1 MRQKKTI
8 VPLCIGIFGF
18 LLFVVSGIIYCQTF
32 KPSNNNEA
40 LDRHIRFKRDVNN
53 VNSSEIL
60 KIRNI
65 QQNFSGNYSTN
76 ASHFSTTEGKNE
88 DILNAK
94 SSNEP
99 IAEPETTP
107 ESSAQSV
114 NNNET
119 VLYINSTTEPKSEPE
134 TTSEPKSEP
143 ETTSEPKSEPETT
156 SEPESEPETT
166 SEPKSEPET
175 TSEPKSE
182 PETTSEPQSEP
193 ETTSEPK
200 SEPETTSEPKSE
212 PETTSEPKSEPETT
226 SEPKSEPETTSE
238 PKSEPETTSEPESE
252 PATTSE
258 PKSEPETTSEPKSEP
273 ETTSE
278 PESEPEITSEPKSE
292 PETTSEPKSEPE
304 TTSEPKSE
312 PETTSEPKSEPETT
326 SEPES
331 EPETTSV
338 PESEPETTSEPKS
351 EPETTSEPESE
362 PETTSEPES
371 EPETTSEPESE
382 PETTSEPESEP
393 ETTSEPEPETE
404 PESESFPEPVPQWDI
419 AMKEY
424 KWGWD
429 FLVYLFGVIFLLLGL
444 YSVYNIIRLWRIE
457 HLLSRNYFV
466 TLNVLVT
473 LQCLLRGLYLVIDA
487 HNRNG
492 TFPMIVNYFLY
503 STAYPCLTSAFSIL
517 FYALLL
523 ATRVQVVSTRIQ
535 KLSLLI
541 GIITFHFALSITTS
555 VIVGLFFSA
564 QVLLL
569 VCQFFYV
576 IWGTVLFIGYFHIFN
591 KLRLAAMFRNKNS
604 ASIYKASFASKD
616 GKTSGRSMKK
626 KSKNRYTLNTSVKIT
641 FAAAVFGLLCV
652 MLEVYGIFGVYR
664 LYIDSHIPEPW
675 PFFSYQFLL
684 RFVEFLMCCLMVY
697 VASQPIMIRRRSSNK
712 TFSTVTGMFKRL
724 FCVPQEEK
732 LIDSE
737 PSSAANSHALVRSDD
752 FDKKHTVVNFDIKSE
767 EKHCPMKKEQSH
779 LVIRDGVVR
788 FKAED
793 DSVTGSEVGTSLP
806 DLIHGTMINEKRN
819 SVSSDT
825 GISNKGY
832 KENAVESAQKLHRC
846 DTEPSE
852 NFKRS
857 IDFEKMSVG
866 TFGTD
871 ITRPLSSINL
881 THSLEWEFEQA
892 YERSFIHNSGST
904 RSLPSDLSACS
915 SGNCNSLL
923 LKEVSPLQNR
933 SNSMFSYEE
942 SEAAIYNDSSSKKPL
957 IKKSNESSTDR
968 NIDDDTKL

>member
-1 MRQKKTI
+1 MHQKKTI

-18 LLFVVSGIIYCQTF
+18 LLFVVSSLIYCQTF
-32 KPSNNNEA
+32 KPSNFHEA
-40 LDRHIRFKRDVNN
+40 FDRHIRFKREVSNA
-53 VNSSEIL
+53 NSTEIL
-60 KIRNI
+60 DLKNVHISNV
-65 QQNFSGNYSTN
+65 QQNFSGNYTSDKN
-76 ASHFSTTEGKNE
+76 NFSTTVSKNE
-88 DILNAK
+88 DILNVK
-94 SSNEP
+94 SLNEP
-99 IAEPETTP
+99 ISEPETTP
-107 ESSAQSV
+107 ELSAQPV
-114 NNNET
+114 NTSET
-119 VLYINSTTEPKSEPE
+119 VWSTNSTSEPNSEPE
-134 TTSEPKSEP
+134 TTSESK
-143 ETTSEPKSEPETT
+143 
-156 SEPESEPETT
+156 
-166 SEPKSEPET
+166 
-175 TSEPKSE
+175 
-182 PETTSEPQSEP
+182 SEP

-238 PKSEPETTSEPESE
+238 PKSEPETTSEP
-252 PATTSE
+252 
-258 PKSEPETTSEPKSEP
+258 KSEPETTSEPRSEP
-273 ETTSE
+273 ET
-278 PESEPEITSEPKSE
+278 TSEPKSE

-312 PETTSEPKSEPETT
+312 PETTSEPKSEPETS
-326 SEPES
+326 SEPRS
-331 EPETTSV
+331 EPETTSE
-338 PESEPETTSEPKS
+338 PEPETTSEPEPETTSEPKS
-351 EPETTSEPESE
+351 EPETTSEPE
-362 PETTSEPES
+362 
-371 EPETTSEPESE
+371 
-382 PETTSEPESEP
+382 P
-393 ETTSEPEPETE
+393 ETTSEPEPEPTSE
-404 PESESFPEPVPQWDI
+404 PQPESEPEVSFPEPVPQWDI

-444 YSVYNIIRLWRIE
+444 YSVYNIVRLWRIE

-473 LQCLLRGLYLVIDA
+473 SQCLLRGLYLVIDA

-492 TFPMIVNYFLY
+492 TFPVIVNYFLY

-523 ATRVQVVSTRIQ
+523 ATRVQVVSTKIQ

-541 GIITFHFALSITTS
+541 GIIAFHFALSVITS

-576 IWGTVLFIGYFHIFN
+576 IWGTILFIGYFHIFN

-604 ASIYKASFASKD
+604 ASIYKASFTSKD
-616 GKTSGRSMKK
+616 GKTNNKSVKR

-641 FAAAVFGLLCV
+641 FAAAIFGLLCV

-664 LYIDSHIPEPW
+664 LYIEGHIPEPW

-684 RFVEFLMCCLMVY
+684 RLVEFCMCCLMVY
-697 VASQPIMIRRRSSNK
+697 VASQPIMVRRRSSNR
-712 TFSTVTGMFKRL
+712 TFSTVYGMFKRL
-724 FCVPQEEK
+724 FCVPQEDR

-737 PSSAANSHALVRSDD
+737 PSSAANSNALVLSDD
-752 FDKKHTVVNFDIKSE
+752 LDKKHTVVNFDIKNE

-779 LVIRDGVVR
+779 LVIREGVVR

-793 DSVTGSEVGTSLP
+793 DSVTGSEIGTSLP
-806 DLIHGTMINEKRN
+806 DLIPGTMINAKRN

-832 KENAVESAQKLHRC
+832 KENAIESVQKLHRS

-852 NFKRS
+852 NLKRS
-857 IDFEKMSVG
+857 MDFEKMSVG

-915 SGNCNSLL
+915 AGNCNSLL
-923 LKEVSPLQNR
+923 LKDVSPLQNR

-942 SEAAIYNDSSSKKPL
+942 SEAAIYSDSSSEKPL

-968 NIDDDTKL
+968 NIDEDTKL

>member
-1 MRQKKTI
+1 MHQKKTI

-18 LLFVVSGIIYCQTF
+18 LLFVVSSLIYCQTF
-32 KPSNNNEA
+32 KPSNFHEA
-40 LDRHIRFKRDVNN
+40 FDRHIRFKREVSNA
-53 VNSSEIL
+53 NSTEIL
-60 KIRNI
+60 DLKNVHISNV
-65 QQNFSGNYSTN
+65 QQNFSGNYTSDKN
-76 ASHFSTTEGKNE
+76 NFSTTVSKNE
-88 DILNAK
+88 DILNVK
-94 SSNEP
+94 SLNEP
-99 IAEPETTP
+99 ISEPETTP
-107 ESSAQSV
+107 ELSAQPV
-114 NNNET
+114 NTSET
-119 VLYINSTTEPKSEPE
+119 VWSTNSTSEPNSEPE
-134 TTSEPKSEP
+134 TTSESK
-143 ETTSEPKSEPETT
+143 
-156 SEPESEPETT
+156 
-166 SEPKSEPET
+166 
-175 TSEPKSE
+175 
-182 PETTSEPQSEP
+182 SEP

-238 PKSEPETTSEPESE
+238 PKSEPETSSEPRSEPE
-252 PATTSE
+252 TTSE
-258 PKSEPETTSEPKSEP
+258 PKSEPETSSEPRSEPETTSEPEPETTSEPEPETTSEPKSEP

-278 PESEPEITSEPKSE
+278 PE
-292 PETTSEPKSEPE
+292 
-304 TTSEPKSE
+304 
-312 PETTSEPKSEPETT
+312 
-326 SEPES
+326 
-331 EPETTSV
+331 
-338 PESEPETTSEPKS
+338 
-351 EPETTSEPESE
+351 
-362 PETTSEPES
+362 
-371 EPETTSEPESE
+371 
-382 PETTSEPESEP
+382 P
-393 ETTSEPEPETE
+393 ETTSEPEPEPTSE
-404 PESESFPEPVPQWDI
+404 PQPESEPEVSFPEPVPQWDI

-444 YSVYNIIRLWRIE
+444 YSVYNIVRLWRIE

-473 LQCLLRGLYLVIDA
+473 SQCLLRGLYLVIDA

-492 TFPMIVNYFLY
+492 TFPVIVNYFLY

-523 ATRVQVVSTRIQ
+523 ATRVQVVSTKIQ

-541 GIITFHFALSITTS
+541 GIIAFHFALSVITS

-576 IWGTVLFIGYFHIFN
+576 IWGTILFIGYFHIFN

-604 ASIYKASFASKD
+604 ASIYKASFTSKD
-616 GKTSGRSMKK
+616 GKTNNKSVKR

-641 FAAAVFGLLCV
+641 FAAAIFGLLCV

-664 LYIDSHIPEPW
+664 LYIEGHIPEPW

-684 RFVEFLMCCLMVY
+684 RLVEFCMCCLMVY
-697 VASQPIMIRRRSSNK
+697 VASQPIMVRRRSSNR
-712 TFSTVTGMFKRL
+712 TFSTVYGMFKRL
-724 FCVPQEEK
+724 FCVPQEDR

-737 PSSAANSHALVRSDD
+737 PSSAANSNALVLSDD
-752 FDKKHTVVNFDIKSE
+752 LDKKHTVVNFDIKNE

-779 LVIRDGVVR
+779 LVIREGVVR

-793 DSVTGSEVGTSLP
+793 DSVTGSEIGTSLP
-806 DLIHGTMINEKRN
+806 DLIPGTMINAKRN

-832 KENAVESAQKLHRC
+832 KENAIESVQKLHRS

-852 NFKRS
+852 NLKRS
-857 IDFEKMSVG
+857 MDFEKMSVG

-915 SGNCNSLL
+915 AGNCNSLL
-923 LKEVSPLQNR
+923 LKDVSPLQNR

-942 SEAAIYNDSSSKKPL
+942 SEAAIYSDSSSEKPL

-968 NIDDDTKL
+968 NIDEDTKL

>member
-1 MRQKKTI
+1 MHQKKTI

-18 LLFVVSGIIYCQTF
+18 LLFVVSSLIYCQTF
-32 KPSNNNEA
+32 KPSNFHEA
-40 LDRHIRFKRDVNN
+40 FDRHIRFKREVSNA
-53 VNSSEIL
+53 NSTEIL
-60 KIRNI
+60 DLKNVHISNV
-65 QQNFSGNYSTN
+65 QQNFSGNYTSDKN
-76 ASHFSTTEGKNE
+76 NFSTTVSKNE
-88 DILNAK
+88 DILNVK
-94 SSNEP
+94 SLNEP
-99 IAEPETTP
+99 ISEPETTP
-107 ESSAQSV
+107 ELSAQPV
-114 NNNET
+114 NTSET
-119 VLYINSTTEPKSEPE
+119 VWSTNSTSEPNSEPE
-134 TTSEPKSEP
+134 TTSESK
-143 ETTSEPKSEPETT
+143 
-156 SEPESEPETT
+156 
-166 SEPKSEPET
+166 
-175 TSEPKSE
+175 
-182 PETTSEPQSEP
+182 SEP

-238 PKSEPETTSEPESE
+238 PKSEPETTSEP
-252 PATTSE
+252 
-258 PKSEPETTSEPKSEP
+258 
-273 ETTSE
+273 
-278 PESEPEITSEPKSE
+278 KSE

-312 PETTSEPKSEPETT
+312 PETSSEPRSEPETTSEPKSEPETS
-326 SEPES
+326 SEPRS
-331 EPETTSV
+331 EPETTSE
-338 PESEPETTSEPKS
+338 PEPETTSEPEPETTSEPKS
-351 EPETTSEPESE
+351 EPETTSEPE
-362 PETTSEPES
+362 
-371 EPETTSEPESE
+371 
-382 PETTSEPESEP
+382 P
-393 ETTSEPEPETE
+393 ETTSEPEPEPTSE
-404 PESESFPEPVPQWDI
+404 PQPESEPEVSFPEPVPQWDI

-444 YSVYNIIRLWRIE
+444 YSVYNIVRLWRIE

-473 LQCLLRGLYLVIDA
+473 SQCLLRGLYLVIDA

-492 TFPMIVNYFLY
+492 TFPVIVNYFLY

-523 ATRVQVVSTRIQ
+523 ATRVQVVSTKIQ

-541 GIITFHFALSITTS
+541 GIIAFHFALSVITS

-576 IWGTVLFIGYFHIFN
+576 IWGTILFIGYFHIFN

-604 ASIYKASFASKD
+604 ASIYKASFTSKD
-616 GKTSGRSMKK
+616 GKTNNKSVKR

-641 FAAAVFGLLCV
+641 FAAAIFGLLCV

-664 LYIDSHIPEPW
+664 LYIEGHIPEPW

-684 RFVEFLMCCLMVY
+684 RLVEFCMCCLMVY
-697 VASQPIMIRRRSSNK
+697 VASQPIMVRRRSSNR
-712 TFSTVTGMFKRL
+712 TFSTVYGMFKRL
-724 FCVPQEEK
+724 FCVPQEDR

-737 PSSAANSHALVRSDD
+737 PSSAANSNALVLSDD
-752 FDKKHTVVNFDIKSE
+752 LDKKHTVVNFDIKNE

-779 LVIRDGVVR
+779 LVIREGVVR

-793 DSVTGSEVGTSLP
+793 DSVTGSEIGTSLP
-806 DLIHGTMINEKRN
+806 DLIPGTMINAKRN

-832 KENAVESAQKLHRC
+832 KENAIESVQKLHRS

-852 NFKRS
+852 NLKRS
-857 IDFEKMSVG
+857 MDFEKMSVG

-915 SGNCNSLL
+915 AGNCNSLL
-923 LKEVSPLQNR
+923 LKDVSPLQNR

-942 SEAAIYNDSSSKKPL
+942 SEAAIYSDSSSEKPL

-968 NIDDDTKL
+968 NIDEDTKL

>member
-1 MRQKKTI
+1 MHQKKTI

-18 LLFVVSGIIYCQTF
+18 LLFVVSSLIYCQTF
-32 KPSNNNEA
+32 KPSNFHEA
-40 LDRHIRFKRDVNN
+40 FDRHIRFKREVSNA
-53 VNSSEIL
+53 NSTEIL
-60 KIRNI
+60 DLKNVHISNV
-65 QQNFSGNYSTN
+65 QQNFSGNYTSDKN
-76 ASHFSTTEGKNE
+76 NFSTTVSKNE
-88 DILNAK
+88 DILNVK
-94 SSNEP
+94 SLNEP
-99 IAEPETTP
+99 ISEPETTP
-107 ESSAQSV
+107 ELSAQPV
-114 NNNET
+114 NTSET
-119 VLYINSTTEPKSEPE
+119 VWSTNSTSEPNSEPETTSESKSEPE

-143 ETTSEPKSEPETT
+143 ETTSEPKSEPETS
-156 SEPESEPETT
+156 SEPRSEPETT

-175 TSEPKSE
+175 SSEPRSE
-182 PETTSEPQSEP
+182 PETTSEPEP
-193 ETTSEPK
+193 ETTSEP
-200 SEPETTSEPKSE
+200 
-212 PETTSEPKSEPETT
+212 
-226 SEPKSEPETTSE
+226 EPETTSE
-238 PKSEPETTSEPESE
+238 PKSEPETTSEPE
-252 PATTSE
+252 
-258 PKSEPETTSEPKSEP
+258 
-273 ETTSE
+273 
-278 PESEPEITSEPKSE
+278 
-292 PETTSEPKSEPE
+292 
-304 TTSEPKSE
+304 
-312 PETTSEPKSEPETT
+312 
-326 SEPES
+326 
-331 EPETTSV
+331 
-338 PESEPETTSEPKS
+338 
-351 EPETTSEPESE
+351 
-362 PETTSEPES
+362 
-371 EPETTSEPESE
+371 
-382 PETTSEPESEP
+382 P
-393 ETTSEPEPETE
+393 ETTSEPEPEPTSE
-404 PESESFPEPVPQWDI
+404 PQPESEPEVSFPEPVPQWDI

-444 YSVYNIIRLWRIE
+444 YSVYNIVRLWRIE

-473 LQCLLRGLYLVIDA
+473 SQCLLRGLYLVIDA

-492 TFPMIVNYFLY
+492 TFPVIVNYFLY

-523 ATRVQVVSTRIQ
+523 ATRVQVVSTKIQ

-541 GIITFHFALSITTS
+541 GIIAFHFALSVITS

-576 IWGTVLFIGYFHIFN
+576 IWGTILFIGYFHIFN

-604 ASIYKASFASKD
+604 ASIYKASFTSKD
-616 GKTSGRSMKK
+616 GKTNNKSVKR

-641 FAAAVFGLLCV
+641 FAAAIFGLLCV

-664 LYIDSHIPEPW
+664 LYIEGHIPEPW

-684 RFVEFLMCCLMVY
+684 RLVEFCMCCLMVY
-697 VASQPIMIRRRSSNK
+697 VASQPIMVRRRSSNR
-712 TFSTVTGMFKRL
+712 TFSTVYGMFKRL
-724 FCVPQEEK
+724 FCVPQEDR

-737 PSSAANSHALVRSDD
+737 PSSAANSNALVLSDD
-752 FDKKHTVVNFDIKSE
+752 LDKKHTVVNFDIKNE

-779 LVIRDGVVR
+779 LVIREGVVR

-793 DSVTGSEVGTSLP
+793 DSVTGSEIGTSLP
-806 DLIHGTMINEKRN
+806 DLIPGTMINAKRN

-832 KENAVESAQKLHRC
+832 KENAIESVQKLHRS

-852 NFKRS
+852 NLKRS
-857 IDFEKMSVG
+857 MDFEKMSVG

-915 SGNCNSLL
+915 AGNCNSLL
-923 LKEVSPLQNR
+923 LKDVSPLQNR

-942 SEAAIYNDSSSKKPL
+942 SEAAIYSDSSSEKPL

-968 NIDDDTKL
+968 NIDEDTKL

>member
-1 MRQKKTI
+1 MHQKKTI

-18 LLFVVSGIIYCQTF
+18 LLFVVSSLIYCQTF
-32 KPSNNNEA
+32 KPSNFHEA
-40 LDRHIRFKRDVNN
+40 FDRHIRFKREVSNA
-53 VNSSEIL
+53 NSTEIL
-60 KIRNI
+60 DLKNVHISNV
-65 QQNFSGNYSTN
+65 QQNFSGNYTSDKN
-76 ASHFSTTEGKNE
+76 NFSTTVSKNE
-88 DILNAK
+88 DILNVK
-94 SSNEP
+94 SLNEP
-99 IAEPETTP
+99 ISEPETTP
-107 ESSAQSV
+107 ELSAQPV
-114 NNNET
+114 NTSET
-119 VLYINSTTEPKSEPE
+119 VWSTNSTSEPNSEPE
-134 TTSEPKSEP
+134 TTSESK
-143 ETTSEPKSEPETT
+143 
-156 SEPESEPETT
+156 
-166 SEPKSEPET
+166 
-175 TSEPKSE
+175 
-182 PETTSEPQSEP
+182 SEP

-238 PKSEPETTSEPESE
+238 PKSEPETTSEPRSE
-252 PATTSE
+252 PETTSE
-258 PKSEPETTSEPKSEP
+258 PKSEPETSSEPRSEPETTSEPKSEPETSSEPRSEPETTSEPEPETTSEPEPETTSEPKSEP

-278 PESEPEITSEPKSE
+278 PE
-292 PETTSEPKSEPE
+292 
-304 TTSEPKSE
+304 
-312 PETTSEPKSEPETT
+312 
-326 SEPES
+326 
-331 EPETTSV
+331 
-338 PESEPETTSEPKS
+338 
-351 EPETTSEPESE
+351 
-362 PETTSEPES
+362 
-371 EPETTSEPESE
+371 
-382 PETTSEPESEP
+382 P
-393 ETTSEPEPETE
+393 ETTSEPEPEPTSE
-404 PESESFPEPVPQWDI
+404 PQPESEPEVSFPEPVPQWDI

-444 YSVYNIIRLWRIE
+444 YSVYNIVRLWRIE

-473 LQCLLRGLYLVIDA
+473 SQCLLRGLYLVIDA

-492 TFPMIVNYFLY
+492 TFPVIVNYFLY

-523 ATRVQVVSTRIQ
+523 ATRVQVVSTKIQ

-541 GIITFHFALSITTS
+541 GIIAFHFALSVITS

-576 IWGTVLFIGYFHIFN
+576 IWGTILFIGYFHIFN

-604 ASIYKASFASKD
+604 ASIYKASFTSKD
-616 GKTSGRSMKK
+616 GKTNNKSVKR

-641 FAAAVFGLLCV
+641 FAAAIFGLLCV

-664 LYIDSHIPEPW
+664 LYIEGHIPEPW

-684 RFVEFLMCCLMVY
+684 RLVEFCMCCLMVY
-697 VASQPIMIRRRSSNK
+697 VASQPIMVRRRSSNR
-712 TFSTVTGMFKRL
+712 TFSTVYGMFKRL
-724 FCVPQEEK
+724 FCVPQEDR

-737 PSSAANSHALVRSDD
+737 PSSAANSNALVLSDD
-752 FDKKHTVVNFDIKSE
+752 LDKKHTVVNFDIKNE

-779 LVIRDGVVR
+779 LVIREGVVR

-793 DSVTGSEVGTSLP
+793 DSVTGSEIGTSLP
-806 DLIHGTMINEKRN
+806 DLIPGTMINAKRN

-832 KENAVESAQKLHRC
+832 KENAIESVQKLHRS

-852 NFKRS
+852 NLKRS
-857 IDFEKMSVG
+857 MDFEKMSVG

-915 SGNCNSLL
+915 AGNCNSLL
-923 LKEVSPLQNR
+923 LKDVSPLQNR

-942 SEAAIYNDSSSKKPL
+942 SEAAIYSDSSSEKPL

-968 NIDDDTKL
+968 NIDEDTKL

>member
-18 LLFVVSGIIYCQTF
+18 LLFVVSGVIYCQSF
-32 KPSNNNEA
+32 KPSYINEA
-40 LDRHIRFKRDVNN
+40 FDRHVRFKRDVSKENSAKILDFEN
-53 VNSSEIL
+53 VH
-60 KIRNI
+60 IRNV
-65 QQNFSGNYSTN
+65 QQNFSGNYTSDSN
-76 ASHFSTTEGKNE
+76 DFSTTVSKSE

-107 ESSAQSV
+107 ESSAQSI
-114 NNNET
+114 NNTDTVLYINSTTEPKSEPETTSEPESEPETSSEPKSEPETTSEPKSEPETSSEPKSEPETTPESSAQPINNSET

-143 ETTSEPKSEPETT
+143 ETTSEPKSEPEITSEPKSEPETT

-212 PETTSEPKSEPETT
+212 PETTSEPE
-226 SEPKSEPETTSE
+226 
-238 PKSEPETTSEPESE
+238 
-252 PATTSE
+252 
-258 PKSEPETTSEPKSEP
+258 
-273 ETTSE
+273 
-278 PESEPEITSEPKSE
+278 SE

-312 PETTSEPKSEPETT
+312 PETTSEPKSEPEAT
-326 SEPES
+326 SEPE
-331 EPETTSV
+331 
-338 PESEPETTSEPKS
+338 S

-393 ETTSEPEPETE
+393 ETE
-404 PESESFPEPVPQWDI
+404 PESESFPEPVPQWDL

-429 FLVYLFGVIFLLLGL
+429 FLVYLFGIIFLLLGL

-492 TFPMIVNYFLY
+492 TFPVIVNYFLY

-541 GIITFHFALSITTS
+541 GIITFHFALSIATS

-616 GKTSGRSMKK
+616 GKTNGRSMKK

-641 FAAAVFGLLCV
+641 FAAAIFGLLCV

-697 VASQPIMIRRRSSNK
+697 VASQPIMVRRRSSNK

-737 PSSAANSHALVRSDD
+737 PSSAANSHAIALSDD
-752 FDKKHTVVNFDIKSE
+752 FDKKHTVVNFDIKNE
-767 EKHCPMKKEQSH
+767 EKHCPLKKRT
-779 LVIRDGVVR
+779 I
-788 FKAED
+788 
-793 DSVTGSEVGTSLP
+793 
-806 DLIHGTMINEKRN
+806 
-819 SVSSDT
+819 SSC
-825 GISNKGY
+825 NKGWCC
-832 KENAVESAQKLHRC
+832 Q
-846 DTEPSE
+846 
-852 NFKRS
+852 
-857 IDFEKMSVG
+857 I
-866 TFGTD
+866 
-871 ITRPLSSINL
+871 
-881 THSLEWEFEQA
+881 
-892 YERSFIHNSGST
+892 
-904 RSLPSDLSACS
+904 
-915 SGNCNSLL
+915 
-923 LKEVSPLQNR
+923 
-933 SNSMFSYEE
+933 
-942 SEAAIYNDSSSKKPL
+942 
-957 IKKSNESSTDR
+957 
-968 NIDDDTKL
+968 

>member
-1 MRQKKTI
+1 MHQKKTI

-18 LLFVVSGIIYCQTF
+18 LLFVVSSLIYCQTF
-32 KPSNNNEA
+32 KPSNFHEA
-40 LDRHIRFKRDVNN
+40 FDRHIRFKREVSNA
-53 VNSSEIL
+53 NSTEIL
-60 KIRNI
+60 DLKNVHISNV
-65 QQNFSGNYSTN
+65 QQNFSGNYTSDKN
-76 ASHFSTTEGKNE
+76 NFSTTVSKNE
-88 DILNAK
+88 DILNVK
-94 SSNEP
+94 SLNEP
-99 IAEPETTP
+99 ISEPETTP
-107 ESSAQSV
+107 ELSAQPV
-114 NNNET
+114 NTSET
-119 VLYINSTTEPKSEPE
+119 VWSTNSTSEPNSEPE
-134 TTSEPKSEP
+134 TTSESKSEP

-156 SEPESEPETT
+156 SEPEPETT
-166 SEPKSEPET
+166 SEP
-175 TSEPKSE
+175 
-182 PETTSEPQSEP
+182 
-193 ETTSEPK
+193 
-200 SEPETTSEPKSE
+200 
-212 PETTSEPKSEPETT
+212 
-226 SEPKSEPETTSE
+226 EPETTSE
-238 PKSEPETTSEPESE
+238 PKSEPETTSEPE
-252 PATTSE
+252 
-258 PKSEPETTSEPKSEP
+258 
-273 ETTSE
+273 
-278 PESEPEITSEPKSE
+278 
-292 PETTSEPKSEPE
+292 
-304 TTSEPKSE
+304 
-312 PETTSEPKSEPETT
+312 
-326 SEPES
+326 
-331 EPETTSV
+331 
-338 PESEPETTSEPKS
+338 
-351 EPETTSEPESE
+351 
-362 PETTSEPES
+362 
-371 EPETTSEPESE
+371 
-382 PETTSEPESEP
+382 P
-393 ETTSEPEPETE
+393 ETTSEPEPEPTSE
-404 PESESFPEPVPQWDI
+404 PQPESEPEVSFPEPVPQWDI

-444 YSVYNIIRLWRIE
+444 YSVYNIVRLWRIE

-473 LQCLLRGLYLVIDA
+473 SQCLLRGLYLVIDA

-492 TFPMIVNYFLY
+492 TFPVIVNYFLY

-523 ATRVQVVSTRIQ
+523 ATRVQVVSTKIQ

-541 GIITFHFALSITTS
+541 GIIAFHFALSVITS

-576 IWGTVLFIGYFHIFN
+576 IWGTILFIGYFHIFN

-604 ASIYKASFASKD
+604 ASIYKASFTSKD
-616 GKTSGRSMKK
+616 GKTNNKSVKR

-641 FAAAVFGLLCV
+641 FAAAIFGLLCV

-664 LYIDSHIPEPW
+664 LYIEGHIPEPW

-684 RFVEFLMCCLMVY
+684 RLVEFCMCCLMVY
-697 VASQPIMIRRRSSNK
+697 VASQPIMVRRRSSNR
-712 TFSTVTGMFKRL
+712 TFSTVYGMFKRL
-724 FCVPQEEK
+724 FCVPQEDR

-737 PSSAANSHALVRSDD
+737 PSSAANSNALVLSDD
-752 FDKKHTVVNFDIKSE
+752 LDKKHTVVNFDIKNE

-779 LVIRDGVVR
+779 LVIREGVVR

-793 DSVTGSEVGTSLP
+793 DSVTGSEIGTSLP
-806 DLIHGTMINEKRN
+806 DLIPGTMINAKRN

-832 KENAVESAQKLHRC
+832 KENAIESVQKLHRS

-852 NFKRS
+852 NLKRS
-857 IDFEKMSVG
+857 MDFEKMSVG

-915 SGNCNSLL
+915 AGNCNSLL
-923 LKEVSPLQNR
+923 LKDVSPLQNR

-942 SEAAIYNDSSSKKPL
+942 SEAAIYSDSSSEKPL

-968 NIDDDTKL
+968 NIDEDTKL

>member
-1 MRQKKTI
+1 MHQKKTI

-18 LLFVVSGIIYCQTF
+18 LLFVVSSLIYCQTF
-32 KPSNNNEA
+32 KPSNFHEA
-40 LDRHIRFKRDVNN
+40 FDRHIRFKREVSNA
-53 VNSSEIL
+53 NSTEIL
-60 KIRNI
+60 DLKNVHISNV
-65 QQNFSGNYSTN
+65 QQNFSGNYTSDKN
-76 ASHFSTTEGKNE
+76 NFSTTVSKNE
-88 DILNAK
+88 DILNVK
-94 SSNEP
+94 SLNEP
-99 IAEPETTP
+99 ISEPETTP
-107 ESSAQSV
+107 ELSAQPV
-114 NNNET
+114 NTSET
-119 VLYINSTTEPKSEPE
+119 VWSTNSTSEPNSEPETTSESKSEPE

-143 ETTSEPKSEPETT
+143 ETTSEPKSEPETS
-156 SEPESEPETT
+156 SEPRSEPETT
-166 SEPKSEPET
+166 SEPEPET
-175 TSEPKSE
+175 TSEP
-182 PETTSEPQSEP
+182 
-193 ETTSEPK
+193 
-200 SEPETTSEPKSE
+200 
-212 PETTSEPKSEPETT
+212 
-226 SEPKSEPETTSE
+226 EPETTSE
-238 PKSEPETTSEPESE
+238 PKSEPETTSEPE
-252 PATTSE
+252 
-258 PKSEPETTSEPKSEP
+258 
-273 ETTSE
+273 
-278 PESEPEITSEPKSE
+278 
-292 PETTSEPKSEPE
+292 
-304 TTSEPKSE
+304 
-312 PETTSEPKSEPETT
+312 
-326 SEPES
+326 
-331 EPETTSV
+331 
-338 PESEPETTSEPKS
+338 
-351 EPETTSEPESE
+351 
-362 PETTSEPES
+362 
-371 EPETTSEPESE
+371 
-382 PETTSEPESEP
+382 P
-393 ETTSEPEPETE
+393 ETTSEPEPEPTSE
-404 PESESFPEPVPQWDI
+404 PQPESEPEVSFPEPVPQWDI

-444 YSVYNIIRLWRIE
+444 YSVYNIVRLWRIE

-473 LQCLLRGLYLVIDA
+473 SQCLLRGLYLVIDA

-492 TFPMIVNYFLY
+492 TFPVIVNYFLY

-523 ATRVQVVSTRIQ
+523 ATRVQVVSTKIQ

-541 GIITFHFALSITTS
+541 GIIAFHFALSVITS

-576 IWGTVLFIGYFHIFN
+576 IWGTILFIGYFHIFN

-604 ASIYKASFASKD
+604 ASIYKASFTSKD
-616 GKTSGRSMKK
+616 GKTNNKSVKR

-641 FAAAVFGLLCV
+641 FAAAIFGLLCV

-664 LYIDSHIPEPW
+664 LYIEGHIPEPW

-684 RFVEFLMCCLMVY
+684 RLVEFCMCCLMVY
-697 VASQPIMIRRRSSNK
+697 VASQPIMVRRRSSNR
-712 TFSTVTGMFKRL
+712 TFSTVYGMFKRL
-724 FCVPQEEK
+724 FCVPQEDR

-737 PSSAANSHALVRSDD
+737 PSSAANSNALVLSDD
-752 FDKKHTVVNFDIKSE
+752 LDKKHTVVNFDIKNE

-779 LVIRDGVVR
+779 LVIREGVVR

-793 DSVTGSEVGTSLP
+793 DSVTGSEIGTSLP
-806 DLIHGTMINEKRN
+806 DLIPGTMINAKRN

-832 KENAVESAQKLHRC
+832 KENAIESVQKLHRS

-852 NFKRS
+852 NLKRS
-857 IDFEKMSVG
+857 MDFEKMSVG

-915 SGNCNSLL
+915 AGNCNSLL
-923 LKEVSPLQNR
+923 LKDVSPLQNR

-942 SEAAIYNDSSSKKPL
+942 SEAAIYSDSSSEKPL

-968 NIDDDTKL
+968 NIDEDTKL

>member
-1 MRQKKTI
+1 MHQKKTI

-18 LLFVVSGIIYCQTF
+18 LLFVVSSLIYCQTF
-32 KPSNNNEA
+32 KPSNFHEA
-40 LDRHIRFKRDVNN
+40 FDRHIRFKREVSNA
-53 VNSSEIL
+53 NSTEIL
-60 KIRNI
+60 DLKNVHISNV
-65 QQNFSGNYSTN
+65 QQNFSGNYTSDKN
-76 ASHFSTTEGKNE
+76 NFSTTVSKNE
-88 DILNAK
+88 DILNVK
-94 SSNEP
+94 SLNEP
-99 IAEPETTP
+99 ISEPETTP
-107 ESSAQSV
+107 ELSAQPV
-114 NNNET
+114 NTSET
-119 VLYINSTTEPKSEPE
+119 VWSTNSTSEPNSEPE
-134 TTSEPKSEP
+134 TTSESK
-143 ETTSEPKSEPETT
+143 
-156 SEPESEPETT
+156 
-166 SEPKSEPET
+166 
-175 TSEPKSE
+175 
-182 PETTSEPQSEP
+182 SEP

-238 PKSEPETTSEPESE
+238 PKSEPETSSEPRSEPETTSEPEPE
-252 PATTSE
+252 TTSE
-258 PKSEPETTSEPKSEP
+258 PEPETTSEPKSEP

-278 PESEPEITSEPKSE
+278 PE
-292 PETTSEPKSEPE
+292 
-304 TTSEPKSE
+304 
-312 PETTSEPKSEPETT
+312 
-326 SEPES
+326 
-331 EPETTSV
+331 
-338 PESEPETTSEPKS
+338 
-351 EPETTSEPESE
+351 
-362 PETTSEPES
+362 
-371 EPETTSEPESE
+371 
-382 PETTSEPESEP
+382 P
-393 ETTSEPEPETE
+393 ETTSEPEPEPTSE
-404 PESESFPEPVPQWDI
+404 PQPESEPEVSFPEPVPQWDI

-444 YSVYNIIRLWRIE
+444 YSVYNIVRLWRIE

-473 LQCLLRGLYLVIDA
+473 SQCLLRGLYLVIDA

-492 TFPMIVNYFLY
+492 TFPVIVNYFLY

-523 ATRVQVVSTRIQ
+523 ATRVQVVSTKIQ

-541 GIITFHFALSITTS
+541 GIIAFHFALSVITS

-576 IWGTVLFIGYFHIFN
+576 IWGTILFIGYFHIFN

-604 ASIYKASFASKD
+604 ASIYKASFTSKD
-616 GKTSGRSMKK
+616 GKTNNKSVKR

-641 FAAAVFGLLCV
+641 FAAAIFGLLCV

-664 LYIDSHIPEPW
+664 LYIEGHIPEPW

-684 RFVEFLMCCLMVY
+684 RLVEFCMCCLMVY
-697 VASQPIMIRRRSSNK
+697 VASQPIMVRRRSSNR
-712 TFSTVTGMFKRL
+712 TFSTVYGMFKRL
-724 FCVPQEEK
+724 FCVPQEDR

-737 PSSAANSHALVRSDD
+737 PSSAANSNALVLSDD
-752 FDKKHTVVNFDIKSE
+752 LDKKHTVVNFDIKNE

-779 LVIRDGVVR
+779 LVIREGVVR

-793 DSVTGSEVGTSLP
+793 DSVTGSEIGTSLP
-806 DLIHGTMINEKRN
+806 DLIPGTMINAKRN

-832 KENAVESAQKLHRC
+832 KENAIESVQKLHRS

-852 NFKRS
+852 NLKRS
-857 IDFEKMSVG
+857 MDFEKMSVG

-915 SGNCNSLL
+915 AGNCNSLL
-923 LKEVSPLQNR
+923 LKDVSPLQNR

-942 SEAAIYNDSSSKKPL
+942 SEAAIYSDSSSEKPL

-968 NIDDDTKL
+968 NIDEDTKL

>member
-1 MRQKKTI
+1 MHQKKTI

-18 LLFVVSGIIYCQTF
+18 LLFVVSSLIYCQTF
-32 KPSNNNEA
+32 KPSNFHEA
-40 LDRHIRFKRDVNN
+40 FDRHIRFKREVSNA
-53 VNSSEIL
+53 NSTEIL
-60 KIRNI
+60 DLKNVHISNV
-65 QQNFSGNYSTN
+65 QQNFSGNYTSDKN
-76 ASHFSTTEGKNE
+76 NFSTTVSKNE
-88 DILNAK
+88 DILNVK
-94 SSNEP
+94 SLNEP
-99 IAEPETTP
+99 ISEPETTP
-107 ESSAQSV
+107 ELSAQPV
-114 NNNET
+114 NTSET
-119 VLYINSTTEPKSEPE
+119 VWSTNSTSEPNSEPE
-134 TTSEPKSEP
+134 TTSESK
-143 ETTSEPKSEPETT
+143 
-156 SEPESEPETT
+156 
-166 SEPKSEPET
+166 
-175 TSEPKSE
+175 
-182 PETTSEPQSEP
+182 SEP

-238 PKSEPETTSEPESE
+238 PKSEPETTSEP
-252 PATTSE
+252 
-258 PKSEPETTSEPKSEP
+258 KSEPETTSEPR
-273 ETTSE
+273 
-278 PESEPEITSEPKSE
+278 SE

-312 PETTSEPKSEPETT
+312 PETTSEPRSEPETTSEPKSEPETSSEPRSEPETTSEPKSEPETSSEPRSEPETT
-326 SEPES
+326 SEPE
-331 EPETTSV
+331 PETTSE
-338 PESEPETTSEPKS
+338 PEPETTSEPKS
-351 EPETTSEPESE
+351 EPETTSEPE
-362 PETTSEPES
+362 
-371 EPETTSEPESE
+371 
-382 PETTSEPESEP
+382 P
-393 ETTSEPEPETE
+393 ETTSEPEPEPTSE
-404 PESESFPEPVPQWDI
+404 PQPESEPEVSFPEPVPQWDI

-444 YSVYNIIRLWRIE
+444 YSVYNIVRLWRIE

-473 LQCLLRGLYLVIDA
+473 SQCLLRGLYLVIDA

-492 TFPMIVNYFLY
+492 TFPVIVNYFLY

-523 ATRVQVVSTRIQ
+523 ATRVQVVSTKIQ

-541 GIITFHFALSITTS
+541 GIIAFHFALSVITS

-576 IWGTVLFIGYFHIFN
+576 IWGTILFIGYFHIFN

-604 ASIYKASFASKD
+604 ASIYKASFTSKD
-616 GKTSGRSMKK
+616 GKTNNKSVKR

-641 FAAAVFGLLCV
+641 FAAAIFGLLCV

-664 LYIDSHIPEPW
+664 LYIEGHIPEPW

-684 RFVEFLMCCLMVY
+684 RLVEFCMCCLMVY
-697 VASQPIMIRRRSSNK
+697 VASQPIMVRRRSSNR
-712 TFSTVTGMFKRL
+712 TFSTVYGMFKRL
-724 FCVPQEEK
+724 FCVPQEDR

-737 PSSAANSHALVRSDD
+737 PSSAANSNALVLSDD
-752 FDKKHTVVNFDIKSE
+752 LDKKHTVVNFDIKNE

-779 LVIRDGVVR
+779 LVIREGVVR

-793 DSVTGSEVGTSLP
+793 DSVTGSEIGTSLP
-806 DLIHGTMINEKRN
+806 DLIPGTMINAKRN

-832 KENAVESAQKLHRC
+832 KENAIESVQKLHRS

-852 NFKRS
+852 NLKRS
-857 IDFEKMSVG
+857 MDFEKMSVG

-915 SGNCNSLL
+915 AGNCNSLL
-923 LKEVSPLQNR
+923 LKDVSPLQNR

-942 SEAAIYNDSSSKKPL
+942 SEAAIYSDSSSEKPL

-968 NIDDDTKL
+968 NIDEDTKL

>member
-1 MRQKKTI
+1 MHQKKTI

-18 LLFVVSGIIYCQTF
+18 LLFVVSSLIYCQTF
-32 KPSNNNEA
+32 KPSNFHEA
-40 LDRHIRFKRDVNN
+40 FDRHIRFKREVSNA
-53 VNSSEIL
+53 NSTEIL
-60 KIRNI
+60 DLKNVHISNV
-65 QQNFSGNYSTN
+65 QQNFSGNYTSDKN
-76 ASHFSTTEGKNE
+76 NFSTTVSKNE
-88 DILNAK
+88 DILNVK
-94 SSNEP
+94 SLNEP
-99 IAEPETTP
+99 ISEPETTP
-107 ESSAQSV
+107 ELSAQPV
-114 NNNET
+114 NTSET
-119 VLYINSTTEPKSEPE
+119 VWSTNSTSEPNSEPE
-134 TTSEPKSEP
+134 TTSESK
-143 ETTSEPKSEPETT
+143 
-156 SEPESEPETT
+156 
-166 SEPKSEPET
+166 
-175 TSEPKSE
+175 
-182 PETTSEPQSEP
+182 SEP

-238 PKSEPETTSEPESE
+238 PKSEPETTSEP
-252 PATTSE
+252 
-258 PKSEPETTSEPKSEP
+258 KSEPETTSEPR
-273 ETTSE
+273 
-278 PESEPEITSEPKSE
+278 SE

-326 SEPES
+326 SEPR
-331 EPETTSV
+331 
-338 PESEPETTSEPKS
+338 SEPETTSEPKS
-351 EPETTSEPESE
+351 EPETTSEPEPETTSEPE
-362 PETTSEPES
+362 PETTSEPK
-371 EPETTSEPESE
+371 
-382 PETTSEPESEP
+382 SEP
-393 ETTSEPEPETE
+393 ETTSEPEPETTSE
-404 PESESFPEPVPQWDI
+404 PEPEPTSEPQPESEPEVSFPEPVPQWDI

-444 YSVYNIIRLWRIE
+444 YSVYNIVRLWRIE

-473 LQCLLRGLYLVIDA
+473 SQCLLRGLYLVIDA

-492 TFPMIVNYFLY
+492 TFPVIVNYFLY

-523 ATRVQVVSTRIQ
+523 ATRVQVVSTKIQ

-541 GIITFHFALSITTS
+541 GIIAFHFALSVITS

-576 IWGTVLFIGYFHIFN
+576 IWGTILFIGYFHIFN

-604 ASIYKASFASKD
+604 ASIYKASFTSKD
-616 GKTSGRSMKK
+616 GKTNNKSVKR

-641 FAAAVFGLLCV
+641 FAAAIFGLLCV

-664 LYIDSHIPEPW
+664 LYIEGHIPEPW

-684 RFVEFLMCCLMVY
+684 RLVEFCMCCLMVY
-697 VASQPIMIRRRSSNK
+697 VASQPIMVRRRSSNR
-712 TFSTVTGMFKRL
+712 TFSTVYGMFKRL
-724 FCVPQEEK
+724 FCVPQEDR

-737 PSSAANSHALVRSDD
+737 PSSAANSNALVLSDD
-752 FDKKHTVVNFDIKSE
+752 LDKKHTVVNFDIKNE

-779 LVIRDGVVR
+779 LVIREGVVR

-793 DSVTGSEVGTSLP
+793 DSVTGSEIGTSLP
-806 DLIHGTMINEKRN
+806 DLIPGTMINAKRN

-832 KENAVESAQKLHRC
+832 KENAIESVQKLHRS

-852 NFKRS
+852 NLKRS
-857 IDFEKMSVG
+857 MDFEKMSVG

-915 SGNCNSLL
+915 AGNCNSLL
-923 LKEVSPLQNR
+923 LKDVSPLQNR

-942 SEAAIYNDSSSKKPL
+942 SEAAIYSDSSSEKPL

-968 NIDDDTKL
+968 NIDEDTKL

>member
-1 MRQKKTI
+1 MHQKKTI

-18 LLFVVSGIIYCQTF
+18 LLFVVSSLIYCQTF
-32 KPSNNNEA
+32 KPSNFHEA
-40 LDRHIRFKRDVNN
+40 FDRHIRFKREVSNA
-53 VNSSEIL
+53 NSTEIL
-60 KIRNI
+60 DLKNVHISNV
-65 QQNFSGNYSTN
+65 QQNFSGNYTSDKN
-76 ASHFSTTEGKNE
+76 NFSTTVSKNE
-88 DILNAK
+88 DILNVK
-94 SSNEP
+94 SLNEP
-99 IAEPETTP
+99 ISEPETTP
-107 ESSAQSV
+107 ELSAQPV
-114 NNNET
+114 NTSET
-119 VLYINSTTEPKSEPE
+119 VWSTNSTSEPNSEPE
-134 TTSEPKSEP
+134 TTSESK
-143 ETTSEPKSEPETT
+143 
-156 SEPESEPETT
+156 
-166 SEPKSEPET
+166 
-175 TSEPKSE
+175 
-182 PETTSEPQSEP
+182 SEP

-238 PKSEPETTSEPESE
+238 PKSEPETTSEP
-252 PATTSE
+252 
-258 PKSEPETTSEPKSEP
+258 KSEPETTSEPR
-273 ETTSE
+273 
-278 PESEPEITSEPKSE
+278 SE

-312 PETTSEPKSEPETT
+312 PETSSEPRSEPETTSEPKSEPETS
-326 SEPES
+326 SEPRS
-331 EPETTSV
+331 EPETTSE
-338 PESEPETTSEPKS
+338 PEPETTSEPEPETTSEPKS
-351 EPETTSEPESE
+351 EPETTSEPE
-362 PETTSEPES
+362 
-371 EPETTSEPESE
+371 
-382 PETTSEPESEP
+382 P
-393 ETTSEPEPETE
+393 ETTSEPEPEPTSE
-404 PESESFPEPVPQWDI
+404 PQPESEPEVSFPEPVPQWDI

-444 YSVYNIIRLWRIE
+444 YSVYNIVRLWRIE

-473 LQCLLRGLYLVIDA
+473 SQCLLRGLYLVIDA

-492 TFPMIVNYFLY
+492 TFPVIVNYFLY

-523 ATRVQVVSTRIQ
+523 ATRVQVVSTKIQ

-541 GIITFHFALSITTS
+541 GIIAFHFALSVITS

-576 IWGTVLFIGYFHIFN
+576 IWGTILFIGYFHIFN

-604 ASIYKASFASKD
+604 ASIYKASFTSKD
-616 GKTSGRSMKK
+616 GKTNNKSVKR

-641 FAAAVFGLLCV
+641 FAAAIFGLLCV

-664 LYIDSHIPEPW
+664 LYIEGHIPEPW

-684 RFVEFLMCCLMVY
+684 RLVEFCMCCLMVY
-697 VASQPIMIRRRSSNK
+697 VASQPIMVRRRSSNR
-712 TFSTVTGMFKRL
+712 TFSTVYGMFKRL
-724 FCVPQEEK
+724 FCVPQEDR

-737 PSSAANSHALVRSDD
+737 PSSAANSNALVLSDD
-752 FDKKHTVVNFDIKSE
+752 LDKKHTVVNFDIKNE

-779 LVIRDGVVR
+779 LVIREGVVR

-793 DSVTGSEVGTSLP
+793 DSVTGSEIGTSLP
-806 DLIHGTMINEKRN
+806 DLIPGTMINAKRN

-832 KENAVESAQKLHRC
+832 KENAIESVQKLHRS

-852 NFKRS
+852 NLKRS
-857 IDFEKMSVG
+857 MDFEKMSVG

-915 SGNCNSLL
+915 AGNCNSLL
-923 LKEVSPLQNR
+923 LKDVSPLQNR

-942 SEAAIYNDSSSKKPL
+942 SEAAIYSDSSSEKPL

-968 NIDDDTKL
+968 NIDEDTKL

>member
-1 MRQKKTI
+1 MHQKKTI

-18 LLFVVSGIIYCQTF
+18 LLFVVSSLIYCQTF
-32 KPSNNNEA
+32 KPSNFHEA
-40 LDRHIRFKRDVNN
+40 FDRHIRFKREVSNA
-53 VNSSEIL
+53 NSTEIL
-60 KIRNI
+60 DLKNVHISNV
-65 QQNFSGNYSTN
+65 QQNFSGNYTSDKN
-76 ASHFSTTEGKNE
+76 NFSTTVSKNE
-88 DILNAK
+88 DILNVK
-94 SSNEP
+94 SLNEP
-99 IAEPETTP
+99 ISEPETTP
-107 ESSAQSV
+107 ELSAQPV
-114 NNNET
+114 NTSET
-119 VLYINSTTEPKSEPE
+119 VWSTNSTSEPNSEPE
-134 TTSEPKSEP
+134 TTSESK
-143 ETTSEPKSEPETT
+143 
-156 SEPESEPETT
+156 
-166 SEPKSEPET
+166 
-175 TSEPKSE
+175 
-182 PETTSEPQSEP
+182 SEP

-238 PKSEPETTSEPESE
+238 PKSEPETTSEP
-252 PATTSE
+252 
-258 PKSEPETTSEPKSEP
+258 KSEPETTSEPR
-273 ETTSE
+273 
-278 PESEPEITSEPKSE
+278 
-292 PETTSEPKSEPE
+292 SEPE

-326 SEPES
+326 SEPE
-331 EPETTSV
+331 PETTSE
-338 PESEPETTSEPKS
+338 PEPETTSEPKS
-351 EPETTSEPESE
+351 EPETTSEPE
-362 PETTSEPES
+362 
-371 EPETTSEPESE
+371 
-382 PETTSEPESEP
+382 P
-393 ETTSEPEPETE
+393 ETTSEPEPEPTSE
-404 PESESFPEPVPQWDI
+404 PQPESEPEVSFPEPVPQWDI

-444 YSVYNIIRLWRIE
+444 YSVYNIVRLWRIE

-473 LQCLLRGLYLVIDA
+473 SQCLLRGLYLVIDA

-492 TFPMIVNYFLY
+492 TFPVIVNYFLY

-523 ATRVQVVSTRIQ
+523 ATRVQVVSTKIQ

-541 GIITFHFALSITTS
+541 GIIAFHFALSVITS

-576 IWGTVLFIGYFHIFN
+576 IWGTILFIGYFHIFN

-604 ASIYKASFASKD
+604 ASIYKASFTSKD
-616 GKTSGRSMKK
+616 GKTNNKSVKR

-641 FAAAVFGLLCV
+641 FAAAIFGLLCV

-664 LYIDSHIPEPW
+664 LYIEGHIPEPW

-684 RFVEFLMCCLMVY
+684 RLVEFCMCCLMVY
-697 VASQPIMIRRRSSNK
+697 VASQPIMVRRRSSNR
-712 TFSTVTGMFKRL
+712 TFSTVYGMFKRL
-724 FCVPQEEK
+724 FCVPQEDR

-737 PSSAANSHALVRSDD
+737 PSSAANSNALVLSDD
-752 FDKKHTVVNFDIKSE
+752 LDKKHTVVNFDIKNE

-779 LVIRDGVVR
+779 LVIREGVVR

-793 DSVTGSEVGTSLP
+793 DSVTGSEIGTSLP
-806 DLIHGTMINEKRN
+806 DLIPGTMINAKRN

-832 KENAVESAQKLHRC
+832 KENAIESVQKLHRS

-852 NFKRS
+852 NLKRS
-857 IDFEKMSVG
+857 MDFEKMSVG

-915 SGNCNSLL
+915 AGNCNSLL
-923 LKEVSPLQNR
+923 LKDVSPLQNR

-942 SEAAIYNDSSSKKPL
+942 SEAAIYSDSSSEKPL

-968 NIDDDTKL
+968 NIDEDTKL

>member
-18 LLFVVSGIIYCQTF
+18 LLFVVSGVIYCQSF
-32 KPSNNNEA
+32 KPSYINEA
-40 LDRHIRFKRDVNN
+40 FDRHVRFKRDVSKENSAKILDFEN
-53 VNSSEIL
+53 VH
-60 KIRNI
+60 IRNV
-65 QQNFSGNYSTN
+65 QQNFSGNYTSDSN
-76 ASHFSTTEGKNE
+76 DFSTTVSKSE

-107 ESSAQSV
+107 ESSAQSI
-114 NNNET
+114 NNTDTVLYINSTTEPKSEPETTSEPESEPETSSEPKSEPETTSEPKSEPDTSSEPKSEPETTPESSAQPINNSKT

-143 ETTSEPKSEPETT
+143 ETTSEPKSEPEITSEPKSEPETT

-200 SEPETTSEPKSE
+200 SEPETTSELKSE
-212 PETTSEPKSEPETT
+212 PETTSEPKSEPEA
-226 SEPKSEPETTSE
+226 
-238 PKSEPETTSEPESE
+238 TSEPE
-252 PATTSE
+252 
-258 PKSEPETTSEPKSEP
+258 
-273 ETTSE
+273 
-278 PESEPEITSEPKSE
+278 
-292 PETTSEPKSEPE
+292 
-304 TTSEPKSE
+304 
-312 PETTSEPKSEPETT
+312 
-326 SEPES
+326 
-331 EPETTSV
+331 
-338 PESEPETTSEPKS
+338 S

-371 EPETTSEPESE
+371 EPETTSEPESEPEATSEPESE

-404 PESESFPEPVPQWDI
+404 PESESFPEPVPKWDL

-492 TFPMIVNYFLY
+492 TFPVIVNYFLY

-541 GIITFHFALSITTS
+541 GIITFHFALSIATS

-616 GKTSGRSMKK
+616 GKTNGRSMKK

-641 FAAAVFGLLCV
+641 FAAAIFGLLCV

-697 VASQPIMIRRRSSNK
+697 VASQPIMVRRRSSNK

-737 PSSAANSHALVRSDD
+737 PSSAANSHAIALSDD
-752 FDKKHTVVNFDIKSE
+752 FDKKHTVVNFDIKNE
-767 EKHCPMKKEQSH
+767 EKHCPLKKEQSH

-832 KENAVESAQKLHRC
+832 NMYKENAVESAQKLHRC
-846 DTEPSE
+846 DTEPTE

-957 IKKSNESSTDR
+957 IKKSNESPTDR
-968 NIDDDTKL
+968 NLDDDTKL

>member
-1 MRQKKTI
+1 MHQKKTI

-18 LLFVVSGIIYCQTF
+18 LLFVVSSLIYCQTF
-32 KPSNNNEA
+32 KPSNFHEA
-40 LDRHIRFKRDVNN
+40 FDRHIRFKREVSNA
-53 VNSSEIL
+53 NSTEIL
-60 KIRNI
+60 DLKNVHISNV
-65 QQNFSGNYSTN
+65 QQNFSGNYTSDKN
-76 ASHFSTTEGKNE
+76 NFSTTVSKNE
-88 DILNAK
+88 DILNVK
-94 SSNEP
+94 SLNEP
-99 IAEPETTP
+99 ISEPETTP
-107 ESSAQSV
+107 ELSAQPV
-114 NNNET
+114 NTSET
-119 VLYINSTTEPKSEPE
+119 VWSTNSTSEPNSEPE
-134 TTSEPKSEP
+134 TTSESK
-143 ETTSEPKSEPETT
+143 
-156 SEPESEPETT
+156 
-166 SEPKSEPET
+166 
-175 TSEPKSE
+175 
-182 PETTSEPQSEP
+182 SEP

-238 PKSEPETTSEPESE
+238 PKSEPETTSEP
-252 PATTSE
+252 
-258 PKSEPETTSEPKSEP
+258 KSEPETTSEPR
-273 ETTSE
+273 
-278 PESEPEITSEPKSE
+278 SE

-312 PETTSEPKSEPETT
+312 PETTSEPKSEPETS
-326 SEPES
+326 SEPRS
-331 EPETTSV
+331 EPETTSE
-338 PESEPETTSEPKS
+338 PEPETTSEPEPETTSEPKS
-351 EPETTSEPESE
+351 EPETTSEPE
-362 PETTSEPES
+362 
-371 EPETTSEPESE
+371 
-382 PETTSEPESEP
+382 P
-393 ETTSEPEPETE
+393 ETTSEPEPEPTSE
-404 PESESFPEPVPQWDI
+404 PQPESEPEVSFPEPVPQWDI

-444 YSVYNIIRLWRIE
+444 YSVYNIVRLWRIE

-473 LQCLLRGLYLVIDA
+473 SQCLLRGLYLVIDA

-492 TFPMIVNYFLY
+492 TFPVIVNYFLY

-523 ATRVQVVSTRIQ
+523 ATRVQVVSTKIQ

-541 GIITFHFALSITTS
+541 GIIAFHFALSVITS

-576 IWGTVLFIGYFHIFN
+576 IWGTILFIGYFHIFN

-604 ASIYKASFASKD
+604 ASIYKASFTSKD
-616 GKTSGRSMKK
+616 GKTNNKSVKR

-641 FAAAVFGLLCV
+641 FAAAIFGLLCV

-664 LYIDSHIPEPW
+664 LYIEGHIPEPW

-684 RFVEFLMCCLMVY
+684 RLVEFCMCCLMVY
-697 VASQPIMIRRRSSNK
+697 VASQPIMVRRRSSNR
-712 TFSTVTGMFKRL
+712 TFSTVYGMFKRL
-724 FCVPQEEK
+724 FCVPQEDR

-737 PSSAANSHALVRSDD
+737 PSSAANSNALVLSDD
-752 FDKKHTVVNFDIKSE
+752 LDKKHTVVNFDIKNE

-779 LVIRDGVVR
+779 LVIREGVVR

-793 DSVTGSEVGTSLP
+793 DSVTGSEIGTSLP
-806 DLIHGTMINEKRN
+806 DLIPGTMINAKRN

-832 KENAVESAQKLHRC
+832 KENAIESVQKLHRS

-852 NFKRS
+852 NLKRS
-857 IDFEKMSVG
+857 MDFEKMSVG

-915 SGNCNSLL
+915 AGNCNSLL
-923 LKEVSPLQNR
+923 LKDVSPLQNR

-942 SEAAIYNDSSSKKPL
+942 SEAAIYSDSSSEKPL

-968 NIDDDTKL
+968 NIDEDTKL

>member
-1 MRQKKTI
+1 MHQKKTI

-18 LLFVVSGIIYCQTF
+18 LLFVVSSLIYCQTF
-32 KPSNNNEA
+32 KPSNFHEA
-40 LDRHIRFKRDVNN
+40 FDRHIRFKREVSNA
-53 VNSSEIL
+53 NSTEIL
-60 KIRNI
+60 DLKNVHISNV
-65 QQNFSGNYSTN
+65 QQNFSGNYTSDKN
-76 ASHFSTTEGKNE
+76 NFSTTVSKNE
-88 DILNAK
+88 DILNVK
-94 SSNEP
+94 SLNEP
-99 IAEPETTP
+99 ISEPETTP
-107 ESSAQSV
+107 ELSAQPV
-114 NNNET
+114 NTSET
-119 VLYINSTTEPKSEPE
+119 VWSTNSTSEPNSEPE
-134 TTSEPKSEP
+134 TTSES
-143 ETTSEPKSEPETT
+143 
-156 SEPESEPETT
+156 
-166 SEPKSEPET
+166 
-175 TSEPKSE
+175 
-182 PETTSEPQSEP
+182 
-193 ETTSEPK
+193 K

-238 PKSEPETTSEPESE
+238 PKSEPETTSEPRSE
-252 PATTSE
+252 PETTSE
-258 PKSEPETTSEPKSEP
+258 PKSEPETSSEPRSEPETTSEPKSEPETSSEPRSEPETTSEPEPETTSEPEPETTSEPKSEP

-278 PESEPEITSEPKSE
+278 PE
-292 PETTSEPKSEPE
+292 
-304 TTSEPKSE
+304 
-312 PETTSEPKSEPETT
+312 
-326 SEPES
+326 
-331 EPETTSV
+331 
-338 PESEPETTSEPKS
+338 
-351 EPETTSEPESE
+351 
-362 PETTSEPES
+362 
-371 EPETTSEPESE
+371 
-382 PETTSEPESEP
+382 P
-393 ETTSEPEPETE
+393 ETTSEPEPEPTSE
-404 PESESFPEPVPQWDI
+404 PQPESEPEVSFPEPVPQWDI

-444 YSVYNIIRLWRIE
+444 YSVYNIVRLWRIE

-473 LQCLLRGLYLVIDA
+473 SQCLLRGLYLVIDA

-492 TFPMIVNYFLY
+492 TFPVIVNYFLY

-523 ATRVQVVSTRIQ
+523 ATRVQVVSTKIQ

-541 GIITFHFALSITTS
+541 GIIAFHFALSVITS

-576 IWGTVLFIGYFHIFN
+576 IWGTILFIGYFHIFN

-604 ASIYKASFASKD
+604 ASIYKASFTSKD
-616 GKTSGRSMKK
+616 GKTNNKSVKR

-641 FAAAVFGLLCV
+641 FAAAIFGLLCV

-664 LYIDSHIPEPW
+664 LYIEGHIPEPW

-684 RFVEFLMCCLMVY
+684 RLVEFCMCCLMVY
-697 VASQPIMIRRRSSNK
+697 VASQPIMVRRRSSNR
-712 TFSTVTGMFKRL
+712 TFSTVYGMFKRL
-724 FCVPQEEK
+724 FCVPQEDR

-737 PSSAANSHALVRSDD
+737 PSSAANSNALVLSDD
-752 FDKKHTVVNFDIKSE
+752 LDKKHTVVNFDIKNE

-779 LVIRDGVVR
+779 LVIREGVVR

-793 DSVTGSEVGTSLP
+793 DSVTGSEIGTSLP
-806 DLIHGTMINEKRN
+806 DLIPGTMINAKRN

-832 KENAVESAQKLHRC
+832 KENAIESVQKLHRS

-852 NFKRS
+852 NLKRS
-857 IDFEKMSVG
+857 MDFEKMSVG

-915 SGNCNSLL
+915 AGNCNSLL
-923 LKEVSPLQNR
+923 LKDVSPLQNR

-942 SEAAIYNDSSSKKPL
+942 SEAAIYSDSSSEKPL

-968 NIDDDTKL
+968 NIDEDTKL

>member
-1 MRQKKTI
+1 MHQKKTI

-18 LLFVVSGIIYCQTF
+18 LLFVVSSLIYCQTF
-32 KPSNNNEA
+32 KPSNFHEA
-40 LDRHIRFKRDVNN
+40 FDRHIRFKREVSNA
-53 VNSSEIL
+53 NSTEIL
-60 KIRNI
+60 DLKNVHISNV
-65 QQNFSGNYSTN
+65 QQNFSGNYTSDKN
-76 ASHFSTTEGKNE
+76 NFSTTVSKNE
-88 DILNAK
+88 DILNVK
-94 SSNEP
+94 SLNEP
-99 IAEPETTP
+99 ISEPETTP
-107 ESSAQSV
+107 ELSAQPV
-114 NNNET
+114 NTSET
-119 VLYINSTTEPKSEPE
+119 VWSTNSTSEPNSEPE
-134 TTSEPKSEP
+134 TTSESK
-143 ETTSEPKSEPETT
+143 
-156 SEPESEPETT
+156 
-166 SEPKSEPET
+166 
-175 TSEPKSE
+175 
-182 PETTSEPQSEP
+182 SEP

-238 PKSEPETTSEPESE
+238 PKSEPETTSEP
-252 PATTSE
+252 
-258 PKSEPETTSEPKSEP
+258 KSEPETTSEPKSEP

-278 PESEPEITSEPKSE
+278 PRSE

-304 TTSEPKSE
+304 TSSEPRSEPETTSEPKSEPETSSEPRSEPETTSEPEPETTSEPE

-326 SEPES
+326 SEPE
-331 EPETTSV
+331 
-338 PESEPETTSEPKS
+338 
-351 EPETTSEPESE
+351 
-362 PETTSEPES
+362 
-371 EPETTSEPESE
+371 
-382 PETTSEPESEP
+382 P
-393 ETTSEPEPETE
+393 ETTSEPEPEPTSE
-404 PESESFPEPVPQWDI
+404 PQPESEPEVSFPEPVPQWDI

-444 YSVYNIIRLWRIE
+444 YSVYNIVRLWRIE

-473 LQCLLRGLYLVIDA
+473 SQCLLRGLYLVIDA

-492 TFPMIVNYFLY
+492 TFPVIVNYFLY

-523 ATRVQVVSTRIQ
+523 ATRVQVVSTKIQ

-541 GIITFHFALSITTS
+541 GIIAFHFALSVITS

-576 IWGTVLFIGYFHIFN
+576 IWGTILFIGYFHIFN

-604 ASIYKASFASKD
+604 ASIYKASFTSKD
-616 GKTSGRSMKK
+616 GKTNNKSVKR

-641 FAAAVFGLLCV
+641 FAAAIFGLLCV

-664 LYIDSHIPEPW
+664 LYIEGHIPEPW

-684 RFVEFLMCCLMVY
+684 RLVEFCMCCLMVY
-697 VASQPIMIRRRSSNK
+697 VASQPIMVRRRSSNR
-712 TFSTVTGMFKRL
+712 TFSTVYGMFKRL
-724 FCVPQEEK
+724 FCVPQEDR

-737 PSSAANSHALVRSDD
+737 PSSAANSNALVLSDD
-752 FDKKHTVVNFDIKSE
+752 LDKKHTVVNFDIKNE

-779 LVIRDGVVR
+779 LVIREGVVR

-793 DSVTGSEVGTSLP
+793 DSVTGSEIGTSLP
-806 DLIHGTMINEKRN
+806 DLIPGTMINAKRN

-832 KENAVESAQKLHRC
+832 KENAIESVQKLHRS

-852 NFKRS
+852 NLKRS
-857 IDFEKMSVG
+857 MDFEKMSVG

-915 SGNCNSLL
+915 AGNCNSLL
-923 LKEVSPLQNR
+923 LKDVSPLQNR

-942 SEAAIYNDSSSKKPL
+942 SEAAIYSDSSSEKPL

-968 NIDDDTKL
+968 NIDEDTKL

>member
-1 MRQKKTI
+1 MHQKKTI

-18 LLFVVSGIIYCQTF
+18 LLFVVSSLIYCQTF
-32 KPSNNNEA
+32 KPSNFHEA
-40 LDRHIRFKRDVNN
+40 FDRHIRFKREVSNA
-53 VNSSEIL
+53 NSTEIL
-60 KIRNI
+60 DLKNVHISNV
-65 QQNFSGNYSTN
+65 QQNFSGNYTSDKN
-76 ASHFSTTEGKNE
+76 NFSTTVSKNE
-88 DILNAK
+88 DILNVK
-94 SSNEP
+94 SLNEP
-99 IAEPETTP
+99 ISEPETTP
-107 ESSAQSV
+107 ELSAQPV
-114 NNNET
+114 NTSET
-119 VLYINSTTEPKSEPE
+119 VWSTNSTSEPNSEPETTSESKSEPE

-156 SEPESEPETT
+156 SEPRSEPETT

-175 TSEPKSE
+175 SSEPR
-182 PETTSEPQSEP
+182 SEP

-200 SEPETTSEPKSE
+200 SEPETSSEPRSE
-212 PETTSEPKSEPETT
+212 PETTSEPEPETT
-226 SEPKSEPETTSE
+226 SEPEPETTSE
-238 PKSEPETTSEPESE
+238 PKSEPETTSEPE
-252 PATTSE
+252 
-258 PKSEPETTSEPKSEP
+258 
-273 ETTSE
+273 
-278 PESEPEITSEPKSE
+278 
-292 PETTSEPKSEPE
+292 
-304 TTSEPKSE
+304 
-312 PETTSEPKSEPETT
+312 
-326 SEPES
+326 
-331 EPETTSV
+331 
-338 PESEPETTSEPKS
+338 
-351 EPETTSEPESE
+351 
-362 PETTSEPES
+362 
-371 EPETTSEPESE
+371 
-382 PETTSEPESEP
+382 P
-393 ETTSEPEPETE
+393 ETTSEPEPEPTSE
-404 PESESFPEPVPQWDI
+404 PQPESEPEVSFPEPVPQWDI

-444 YSVYNIIRLWRIE
+444 YSVYNIVRLWRIE

-473 LQCLLRGLYLVIDA
+473 SQCLLRGLYLVIDA

-492 TFPMIVNYFLY
+492 TFPVIVNYFLY

-523 ATRVQVVSTRIQ
+523 ATRVQVVSTKIQ

-541 GIITFHFALSITTS
+541 GIIAFHFALSVITS

-576 IWGTVLFIGYFHIFN
+576 IWGTILFIGYFHIFN

-604 ASIYKASFASKD
+604 ASIYKASFTSKD
-616 GKTSGRSMKK
+616 GKTNNKSVKR

-641 FAAAVFGLLCV
+641 FAAAIFGLLCV

-664 LYIDSHIPEPW
+664 LYIEGHIPEPW

-684 RFVEFLMCCLMVY
+684 RLVEFCMCCLMVY
-697 VASQPIMIRRRSSNK
+697 VASQPIMVRRRSSNR
-712 TFSTVTGMFKRL
+712 TFSTVYGMFKRL
-724 FCVPQEEK
+724 FCVPQEDR

-737 PSSAANSHALVRSDD
+737 PSSAANSNALVLSDD
-752 FDKKHTVVNFDIKSE
+752 LDKKHTVVNFDIKNE

-779 LVIRDGVVR
+779 LVIREGVVR

-793 DSVTGSEVGTSLP
+793 DSVTGSEIGTSLP
-806 DLIHGTMINEKRN
+806 DLIPGTMINAKRN

-832 KENAVESAQKLHRC
+832 KENAIESVQKLHRS

-852 NFKRS
+852 NLKRS
-857 IDFEKMSVG
+857 MDFEKMSVG

-915 SGNCNSLL
+915 AGNCNSLL
-923 LKEVSPLQNR
+923 LKDVSPLQNR

-942 SEAAIYNDSSSKKPL
+942 SEAAIYSDSSSEKPL

-968 NIDDDTKL
+968 NIDEDTKL